1 MNKNYFEI
9 MRGGVH
15 TTFQDSG
22 YSNVQ
27 HLGITTGGVVD
38 NDLFRLANKIVNN
51 KLHTPILEFANQGP
65 QLKLKKGKCRFTI
78 TGDVAF
84 NIWCD
89 GSIIEGVPNR
99 SYLLNEGDTLDI
111 LSTIKSNYGYL
122 AAEGGFVVTQ
132 HYGCSSTLTQSQ
144 IGPNEGKKISDKQL
158 LYFHQDGSR
167 LISSLDFNQYKYQD
181 GAIRVLRG
189 PQMNY
194 FMQKVI
200 KNFYSKPFA
209 VSNTTNRMGVRIE
222 GNKISSIK
230 SHNIASEG
238 IIKGSIQVPGNGD
251 PIILMAE
258 HPSIGGYPKIATV
271 ILADIARIAQFTI
284 GTKFNFKEV
293 TLTDAENIFREKNK
307 FFESLLN
314 KIKCN

>member
-1 MNKNYFEI
+1 MNKNCFEI
-9 MRGGVH
+9 LRGGVH

-22 YSNVQ
+22 FSTVQ

-51 KLHTPILEFANQGP
+51 ELHAPVIEFANQGP

-78 TGDVAF
+78 TGNVAF
-84 NIWCD
+84 NIWRD
-89 GSIIEGVPNR
+89 GSIVEGIPYR

-122 AAEGGFVVTQ
+122 AVEGGFLVTQ
-132 HYGCSSTLTQSQ
+132 HYECSSTLTQSQ

-167 LISSLDFNQYKYQD
+167 LMSSLDFNQHKHQEEE
-181 GAIRVLRG
+181 IRVLRG

-200 KNFYSKPFA
+200 KNFYSKPFTI
-209 VSNTTNRMGVRIE
+209 SNTTNRMGVRIE

-238 IIKGSIQVPGNGD
+238 IVKGSVQVPGNGN
-251 PIILMAE
+251 PIVLMSE
-258 HPSIGGYPKIATV
+258 HPTIGGYPKIATV

-293 TLTDAENIFREKNK
+293 TLTEAENILREENK

-314 KIKCN
+314 KIERN

>member
-1 MNKNYFEI
+1 
-9 MRGGVH
+9 
-15 TTFQDSG
+15 
-22 YSNVQ
+22 
-27 HLGITTGGVVD
+27 
-38 NDLFRLANKIVNN
+38 
-51 KLHTPILEFANQGP
+51 
-65 QLKLKKGKCRFTI
+65 
-78 TGDVAF
+78 
-84 NIWCD
+84 
-89 GSIIEGVPNR
+89 
-99 SYLLNEGDTLDI
+99 

-122 AAEGGFVVTQ
+122 AVEGGFVVTQ

-144 IGPNEGKKISDKQL
+144 IGPNEGKKISDNQL

-181 GAIRVLRG
+181 DAIRVLRG

-200 KNFYSKPFA
+200 KNFYSKPFTI
-209 VSNTTNRMGVRIE
+209 SNTTNRMGVRIE

-238 IIKGSIQVPGNGD
+238 IIKGSIQVPGNGN

-293 TLTDAENIFREKNK
+293 TLTDAENIFRGKNI